1 MGEDLLFKAAMYR
14 AQGKSLKEEQRKEVQ
29 LAARQ
34 AGYVYDEQKQ
44 DYTPSPENYQA
55 QAMAAMA
62 EQLKS
67 LQSTMMNN
75 ETWNTLTSDV
85 QAGNFDGMNAL
96 IQKPEY
102 KKLFEPMGVTGVRQ
116 LSRDNASDMAMLK
129 NNFAQLGYKGGD
141 LDTLLTITQDEEQ
154 WKNFRTAFPVVIGP
168 DGKSKITSLADVN
181 MALGGA
187 RRTDA
192 TNTSKLLGDQYALGI
207 NALSGKLSSLV
218 EAEKNKVVTAAET
231 EQLKL
236 EDMEAFL
243 ANNPD
248 ASLADYIQKS
258 KYRDSYGAN
267 GGVKPSSLEKE
278 AEYIKQQYG
287 EEAAQEYIQRKIKGS
302 DNTPAAIKTEAHK
315 LQTTQAIL
323 DESGAKNIYDV
334 DISKL
339 TGENRLRFQK
349 QAQEDAKNIK
359 PDEYNALFTIQE
371 ASDKFRNDEL
381 ATATGIADAT
391 LNQVFDRLGLDL
403 PDKTLVQSA
412 NYNIVKNYLTK
423 AMYGAQVTGNELG
436 SMTNQIGTEFRS
448 DKTVRLKLAETLDAI
463 AAKFEGYK
471 EIAPAFYA
479 ASLRDRISN
488 LRASSQQLKGDKES
502 ASSNTKVIGGVEH
515 TKQGNKW
522 VPIKAETT
530 QPKIVKTGD
539 IVSGYKFLGGDPKDK
554 NNWEKVK

>member
-1 MGEDLLFKAAMYR
+1 MGDDLLFKASMYR

-67 LQSTMMNN
+67 MQATMMNN

-85 QAGNFDGMNAL
+85 QAGSYDGMNAL

-116 LSRDNASDMAMLK
+116 LSRDNASDMEMLK

-181 MALGGA
+181 MVLGGA

-192 TNTSKLLGDQYALGI
+192 NNTSKLLGDQYALGV

-218 EAEKNKVVTAAET
+218 EAEKNKAVTTAKT

-236 EDMEAFL
+236 EDMETFL
-243 ANNPD
+243 ANNPE

-258 KYRDSYGAN
+258 KYRDSYGAG

-287 EEAAQEYIQRKIKGS
+287 DEAAQQYINKKITGASAETGTMKNEKYNVGVI
-302 DNTPAAIKTEAHK
+302 NTIKQEAGV
-315 LQTTQAIL
+315 Q
-323 DESGAKNIYDV
+323 DMWDV
-334 DISKL
+334 DYTKL
-339 TGENRLRFQK
+339 SPDSRTRFDK
-349 QAQEDAKNIK
+349 LVQEDRKYIKAEELEGLASFAAAANKLNVEDLAK
-359 PDEYNALFTIQE
+359 T
-371 ASDKFRNDEL
+371 
-381 ATATGIADAT
+381 TGIADAT
-391 LNQVFDRLGLDL
+391 FNSVLDRLGLDL
-403 PDKTLVQSA
+403 PDETLVQSA
-412 NYNIVKNYLTK
+412 NYNIIKNTIIK
-423 AMYGAQVTGNELG
+423 AAMGSQVTGNELER
-436 SMTNQIGTEFRS
+436 MKAQLGTEFRA
-448 DKTVRLKLAETLDAI
+448 DKTVRVKMAETLDNLV
-463 AAKFEGYK
+463 AKYDSYKVSAPHIYARLMKDKVTNMK
-471 EIAPAFYA
+471 EISNY
-479 ASLRDRISN
+479 LRNPDAN
-488 LRASSQQLKGDKES
+488 PKKEGTTEPTQPTQS
-502 ASSNTKVIGGVEH
+502 GGQGTKVKVGQIVNGYQYIGGEANNP
-515 TKQGNKW
+515 KSWK
-522 VPIKAETT
+522 KAG
-530 QPKIVKTGD
+530 Q
-539 IVSGYKFLGGDPKDK
+539 
-554 NNWEKVK
+554 

>member
-1 MGEDLLFKAAMYR
+1 MGDDLLFKASMYR

-67 LQSTMMNN
+67 MQATMMNN

-85 QAGNFDGMNAL
+85 QAGSYDGMNAL

-116 LSRDNASDMAMLK
+116 LSRDNASDMEMLK

-181 MALGGA
+181 MVLGGA

-192 TNTSKLLGDQYALGI
+192 NNTSKLLGDQYALGV

-218 EAEKNKVVTAAET
+218 EAEKNRVVAAAGT

-236 EDMEAFL
+236 EDMETFL
-243 ANNPD
+243 ANNPE

-258 KYRDSYGAN
+258 KYRDSYGAG

-287 EEAAQEYIQRKIKGS
+287 DDAAQQYINKKITGASAETGTMKNEKYNVGVINTIKQEAGVQDMWDVDYTKLSPDSRTRFDKLVQEDRKYIKAEEIEGLASFEAAANKLNVE
-302 DNTPAAIKTEAHK
+302 DLAKT
-315 LQTTQAIL
+315 
-323 DESGAKNIYDV
+323 
-334 DISKL
+334 
-339 TGENRLRFQK
+339 
-349 QAQEDAKNIK
+349 
-359 PDEYNALFTIQE
+359 
-371 ASDKFRNDEL
+371 
-381 ATATGIADAT
+381 TGIADAAFNSV
-391 LNQVFDRLGLDL
+391 LDRLGLDL
-403 PDKTLVQSA
+403 PDETLVQSA
-412 NYNIVKNYLTK
+412 NYNIIKNTIIK
-423 AMYGAQVTGNELG
+423 AAMGSQVTGNELER
-436 SMTNQIGTEFRS
+436 MKAQLGTEFRA
-448 DKTVRLKLAETLDAI
+448 DKTVRVKMAETLDNLV
-463 AAKFEGYK
+463 AKYDSYK
-471 EIAPAFYA
+471 VSAPHIYA
-479 ASLRDRISN
+479 RLMKDKVNNMKDISN
-488 LRASSQQLKGDKES
+488 YLRNPDAKPKVEGATEPTQPTQTGGAS
-502 ASSNTKVIGGVEH
+502 TKVKVGQIVNGYQYIGGEA
-515 TKQGNKW
+515 NN
-522 VPIKAETT
+522 
-530 QPKIVKTGD
+530 PKSWK
-539 IVSGYKFLGGDPKDK
+539 
-554 NNWEKVK
+554 KVGQ

>member
-1 MGEDLLFKAAMYR
+1 MGDDLLFKASMYR

-67 LQSTMMNN
+67 MQATMMNN

-85 QAGNFDGMNAL
+85 QAGSYDGMNAL

-116 LSRDNASDMAMLK
+116 LSRDNASDMEMLK

-181 MALGGA
+181 MVLGGA

-192 TNTSKLLGDQYALGI
+192 NNTSKLLGDQYALGV

-218 EAEKNKVVTAAET
+218 EAEKNKVVATAKT

-236 EDMEAFL
+236 EDMETFL
-243 ANNPD
+243 ANNPE

-258 KYRDSYGAN
+258 KYRDSYGAS

-287 EEAAQEYIQRKIKGS
+287 DDAAQQYINKKITGASTETGAMKNEKYNVGVINTIKQEAGVQDMWDVDYTKLSPDSKTRFDKLVQEDRKYIKAEEIEGLASFEAAANKLNIE
-302 DNTPAAIKTEAHK
+302 DLAKT
-315 LQTTQAIL
+315 
-323 DESGAKNIYDV
+323 
-334 DISKL
+334 
-339 TGENRLRFQK
+339 
-349 QAQEDAKNIK
+349 
-359 PDEYNALFTIQE
+359 
-371 ASDKFRNDEL
+371 
-381 ATATGIADAT
+381 TGIADAT
-391 LNQVFDRLGLDL
+391 FNSVLDRLGLDL
-403 PDKTLVQSA
+403 PDETLVQSA
-412 NYNIVKNYLTK
+412 NYNIIKNTIIK
-423 AMYGAQVTGNELG
+423 AAMGSQVTGNELER
-436 SMTNQIGTEFRS
+436 MKAQLGTEFRA
-448 DKTVRLKLAETLDAI
+448 DKTVRVKMAETLDNLV
-463 AAKFEGYK
+463 AKYDSYKVSAPHIYARLLKDKVTNMK
-471 EIAPAFYA
+471 EISNY
-479 ASLRDRISN
+479 LRNPD
-488 LRASSQQLKGDKES
+488 AKPKKEGTTEPTQPTQTG
-502 ASSNTKVIGGVEH
+502 AQGTKVKVG
-515 TKQGNKW
+515 Q
-522 VPIKAETT
+522 
-530 QPKIVKTGD
+530 IVN
-539 IVSGYKFLGGDPKDK
+539 GYQYLGGEANNPK
-554 NNWEKVK
+554 NWKKVGQ